1 MTKILLNNIKIP
13 FEADDSEIFEAA
25 RRRIAKAG
33 LNCPDFAFRLYKRS
47 IDARK
52 NDAILFVCS
61 VLCESE
67 NDLSLSP
74 ETLKRLDG
82 ALLPEPKVTTEQG
95 SEKMS
100 ARPVVV
106 GLGPAGMFCALL
118 LAENGYAP
126 IVLERGADVDGRTAA
141 VERFYRDGQL
151 DPDSNIQFGAG
162 GAGTFSD
169 GKLTTRVN
177 DPACSFVLEK
187 LHQMG
192 APKEILYRAKPHVG
206 TDVLREVVKNFAAK
220 ITELGGEIRYNT
232 RLDSIENSRAQTSDG
247 EIDFGALVLAIGH
260 SARDTYKML
269 LAKSFTVEPKQFSV
283 GLRIEHLQSDI
294 DRGLFGKNA
303 GNPKLGKGEYTL
315 SDTKGQRG
323 VYTFC
328 MCPGGEVVGAA
339 SEEGGVVVNG
349 MSRFARDGR
358 NANSA
363 VAVSV
368 FTSDYGNTAMG
379 AIEYQRNLERAAFAA
394 GGSDY
399 SAPMQT
405 VGDFF
410 AGKAEKEPSRILPS
424 YMESGKCRVA
434 RLDALLPQYITSE
447 LRRGLNVFDKKISG
461 FAAPDAVLTGVETRT
476 SAPVRI
482 LRGDDLCACGHD
494 KVYPCGEGAGYAG
507 GITSA
512 ALDGIRCALAIMK
525 RFAPYEG

>member
-1 MTKILLNNIKIP
+1 MTKILLNNVKIP
-13 FEADDSEIFEAA
+13 FEADDAEIFETA

-33 LNCPDFAFRLYKRS
+33 LSAPDFAFRLYKRS

-61 VLCESE
+61 VLCECE

-74 ETLKRLDG
+74 ETLKKLDG
-82 ALLPEPKVTTEQG
+82 AILPQAKVTTEQG
-95 SEKMS
+95 SEKLS

-126 IVLERGADVDGRTAA
+126 IVLERGHDVDGRAAA
-141 VERFYRDGQL
+141 VEKFYREGKL

-187 LHQMG
+187 LHEMG

-206 TDVLREVVKNFAAK
+206 TDILREVVKNFAAK
-220 ITELGGEIRYNT
+220 ITALGGEIRYNT
-232 RLDSIENSRAQTSDG
+232 RLDSIEESKARTSAG
-247 EIDFGALVLAIGH
+247 EIDFGALVLAVGH

-269 LAKSFTVEPKQFSV
+269 LAKNFAVEPKQFSV
-283 GLRIEHLQSDI
+283 GLRIEHLQTDI

-315 SDTKGQRG
+315 SDTRGQRG

-368 FTSDYGNTAMG
+368 FTSDYGNTPED

-410 AGKAEKEPSRILPS
+410 AGKAEKEPSRIIPS

-434 RLDALLPQYITSE
+434 RLDTLLPQYITSE
-447 LRRGLNVFDKKISG
+447 LRRGLNIFDKKICG

-482 LRGDDLCACGHD
+482 LRGDDLCANGHD

>member
-13 FEADDSEIFEAA
+13 FESDDSEIFELA

-33 LNCPDFAFRLYKRS
+33 FNTSDFAFRLYKRS

-67 NDLSLSP
+67 SELKLSADI
-74 ETLKRLDG
+74 LKKLDG
-82 ALLPEPKVTTEQG
+82 AILPQARVETERG
-95 SEKMS
+95 SEKLGS
-100 ARPVVV
+100 RPVVV

-126 IVLERGADVDGRTAA
+126 IVLERGQDVDRRMVA
-141 VERFYRDGQL
+141 VDRFYRDGRL

-187 LHQMG
+187 MVQMG

-206 TDVLREVVKNFAAK
+206 TDILRDVVKNFAAK
-220 ITELGGEIRYNT
+220 ITSLGGEIRYNT
-232 RLDSIENSRAQTSDG
+232 RLDSIENGKARTSNG
-247 EIDFGALVLAIGH
+247 EIDFGALVLAVGH

-269 LAKSFTVEPKQFSV
+269 LAKDFTVEPKQFSV

-294 DRGLFGKNA
+294 DRGLFGKHA

-349 MSRFARDGR
+349 MSSYARDGR

-368 FTSDYGNTAMG
+368 FASDYGNTPTG
-379 AIEYQRNLERAAFAA
+379 AIEYQRNLERAAFAS

-410 AGKAEKEPSRILPS
+410 AGKAEKEPSRIIPT

-434 RLDALLPQYITSE
+434 RLDTLLPQYITSE
-447 LRRGLNVFDKKISG
+447 LRRGLNIFDKKISG

-482 LRGDDLCACGHD
+482 LRGDDLCAVGWD
-494 KVYPCGEGAGYAG
+494 KIYPCGEGAGYAG

>member
-13 FEADDSEIFEAA
+13 FEADDSEIFELA

-33 LNCPDFAFRLYKRS
+33 FNTSDFAFRLYKRS

-67 NDLSLSP
+67 SELKLSADI
-74 ETLKRLDG
+74 LKKLDG
-82 ALLPEPKVTTEQG
+82 AILPQARVETERG
-95 SEKMS
+95 SEKLGS
-100 ARPVVV
+100 RPVVV

-126 IVLERGADVDGRTAA
+126 IVLERGQDVDRRMVA
-141 VERFYRDGQL
+141 VDRFYRDGRL

-187 LHQMG
+187 MVQMG

-206 TDVLREVVKNFAAK
+206 TDILRDVVKNFAAK
-220 ITELGGEIRYNT
+220 ITSLGGEIRYNT
-232 RLDSIENSRAQTSDG
+232 RLDSIENGKARTSNG
-247 EIDFGALVLAIGH
+247 EIDFGALVLAVGH

-269 LAKSFTVEPKQFSV
+269 LAKDFTVEPKQFSV

-294 DRGLFGKNA
+294 DRGLFGKHA

-349 MSRFARDGR
+349 MSSYARDGR

-368 FTSDYGNTAMG
+368 FASDYGNTPTG
-379 AIEYQRNLERAAFAA
+379 AIEYQRNLERAAFAS
-394 GGSDY
+394 GGLDY

-410 AGKAEKEPSRILPS
+410 AGKAEKEPSRIIPT
-424 YMESGKCRVA
+424 YMESEKCRVA
-434 RLDALLPQYITSE
+434 RLDTLLPQYITSE
-447 LRRGLNVFDKKISG
+447 LRRGLNIFDKKISG

-482 LRGDDLCACGHD
+482 LRGDDLCAVGWD
-494 KVYPCGEGAGYAG
+494 KIYPCGEGAGYAG

>member
-13 FEADDSEIFEAA
+13 FEADDGEIFAA
-25 RRRIAKAG
+25 AERRIAKAG
-33 LNCPDFAFRLYKRS
+33 LNSSDFAFRLYKRS

-52 NDAILFVCS
+52 RDTILFVCS
-61 VLCESE
+61 VLAETEC
-67 NDLSLSP
+67 DIKLSP
-74 ETLKRLDG
+74 ETLKRIDG
-82 ALLPEPKVTTEQG
+82 SILPEASVKPEKG
-95 SEKMS
+95 SERLY
-100 ARPVVV
+100 ARPLIV

-118 LAENGYAP
+118 LAECGYAP
-126 IVLERGADVDGRTAA
+126 VVIERGQDVDGRAEA
-141 VERFYRDGQL
+141 VDRFYKSGVL

-169 GKLTTRVN
+169 GKLVTRVN

-187 LHQMG
+187 LCEMG
-192 APKEILYRAKPHVG
+192 APEEILYRAKPHIG
-206 TDVLREVVKNFAAK
+206 TDILRDVVKSFARR

-232 RLDSIENSRAQTSDG
+232 RLDAIDGMKAETSNGD
-247 EIDFGALVLAIGH
+247 IDFGALVLAVGH

-269 LAKSFTVEPKQFSV
+269 MAKDFTVEPKQFSV
-283 GLRIEHLQSDI
+283 GLRIEHLQDDI

-315 SDTKGQRG
+315 SDTRGQRG

-363 VAVSV
+363 IAVSV
-368 FTSDYGNTAMG
+368 FGSDYGNTAEG
-379 AIEYQRNLERAAFAA
+379 AIEYQRSLERMAFKM

-410 AGKAEKEPSRILPS
+410 AGRLEREPSRVMPS
-424 YMESGKCRVA
+424 YMESGKCRLA
-434 RLDALLPQYITSE
+434 RLDLLLPPYITSE
-447 LRRGLNVFDKKISG
+447 LRRGINIFGGKIEG
-461 FAAPDAVLTGVETRT
+461 FAAFDAVLTGVETRT

-482 LRGDDLCACGHD
+482 LRGEDLCAVGRD
-494 KVYPCGEGAGYAG
+494 KIYPCGEGAGYAG

-512 ALDGIRCALAIMK
+512 ALDGIRCALAIMR

>member
-13 FEADDSEIFEAA
+13 FEADDSEIFESAK
-25 RRRIAKAG
+25 RRIAKSG
-33 LNCPDFAFRLYKRS
+33 LDTSDFAFRLYKRS

-67 NDLSLSP
+67 NDLDLSSAV
-74 ETLKRLDG
+74 LKKMDG
-82 ALLPEPKVTTEQG
+82 ALLPEAVVTPERG
-95 SEKMS
+95 SEKLS
-100 ARPVVV
+100 ARPVIV

-126 IVLERGADVDGRTAA
+126 IVLERGEDVDRRTAA
-141 VERFYRDGQL
+141 VERFYRDGVL
-151 DPDSNIQFGAG
+151 DPNSNIQFGAG

-169 GKLTTRVN
+169 GKLTTRIN
-177 DPACSFVLEK
+177 DPICSFVLEK
-187 LHQMG
+187 LHEMG
-192 APKEILYRAKPHVG
+192 APEEILYRAKPHVG
-206 TDVLREVVKNFAAK
+206 TDILRDVVKNFAEK
-220 ITELGGEIRYNT
+220 ITERGGEIRYET
-232 RLDSIENSRAQTSDG
+232 RLDSIEGGKAHTSDG

-269 LAKSFTVEPKQFSV
+269 MAKNFTVEPKQFSV

-339 SEEGGVVVNG
+339 SEVGGVVVNG
-349 MSRFARDGR
+349 MSSYARDGR

-368 FTSDYGNTAMG
+368 FTSDYGNTPAG
-379 AIEYQRNLERAAFAA
+379 AIEYQRNLERSAFLA

-410 AGKAEKEPSRILPS
+410 AGKAQKEPSRIIPT
-424 YMESGKCRVA
+424 YMESGKCRIA
-434 RLDALLPQYITSE
+434 RLDTLLPQYITSE
-447 LRRGLNVFDKKISG
+447 LRRGLNIFDKKISG
-461 FAAPDAVLTGVETRT
+461 FASPDAILTGVETRT

-482 LRGDDLCACGHD
+482 LRGEDLCAVGHD
-494 KVYPCGEGAGYAG
+494 KIYPCGEGAGYAG

-512 ALDGIRCALAIMK
+512 ALDGIRCALAIMR

>member
-13 FEADDSEIFEAA
+13 FDADDGEVFAA
-25 RRRIAKAG
+25 AKRRIAKAG
-33 LNCPDFAFRLYKRS
+33 LSSSDFAFRLYKRS

-52 NDAILFVCS
+52 RDAILFVCS
-61 VLCESE
+61 VLCETQS
-67 NDLSLSP
+67 DLSLTP
-74 ETLKRLDG
+74 EILKRIDG
-82 ALLPEPKVTTEQG
+82 AVLPEASVAAEKG
-95 SEKMS
+95 SEKLT
-100 ARPVVV
+100 ARPVIV
-106 GLGPAGMFCALL
+106 GFGPAGMFCALL

-126 IVLERGADVDGRTAA
+126 VVIERGQDVDARAAA
-141 VERFYRDGQL
+141 VERFYKSGIL
-151 DPDSNIQFGAG
+151 DPDCNIQFGAG

-169 GKLTTRVN
+169 GKLVTRVN

-187 LHQMG
+187 LHEMG
-192 APKEILYRAKPHVG
+192 APEEILYKAKPHIG
-206 TDVLREVVKNFAAK
+206 TDILRGVVKNFAAR

-232 RLDSIENSRAQTSDG
+232 RLDSIDGVKAQTNRGD
-247 EIDFGALVLAIGH
+247 IDFGALVLAVGH

-269 LAKSFTVEPKQFSV
+269 LAENFTVKPKQFSV
-283 GLRIEHLQSDI
+283 GVRIEHLQSDI

-303 GNPKLGKGEYTL
+303 GDPKLGKGEYTL
-315 SDTKGQRG
+315 SDTRGQRG

-363 VAVSV
+363 IAVSV
-368 FTSDYGNTAMG
+368 FESDYGNTAQG
-379 AIEYQRNLERAAFAA
+379 AIEYQRNLERAAFVA
-394 GGSDY
+394 GGGDF

-410 AGKAEKEPSRILPS
+410 AGKAEKEPSRVIPT
-424 YMESGKCRVA
+424 YMESGKCRIA
-434 RLDALLPQYITSE
+434 RLDALLPPYITSE
-447 LRRGLNVFDKKISG
+447 LRRSINVFGGKIEG
-461 FAAPDAVLTGVETRT
+461 FAASDAVLTGVETRT

-482 LRGDDLCACGHD
+482 LRGEDLCAVGRD
-494 KVYPCGEGAGYAG
+494 KIYPCGEGAGYAG

-512 ALDGIRCALAIMK
+512 ALDGIRCALAIIR
-525 RFAPYEG
+525 RFAPFEG